1 MEEVTDYTTQNERN
15 KCLHG
20 KIESNFEEFQEK

>member
-15 KCLHG
+15 ERLHG